1 MAAPGRA
8 DESKGFRGRLMRMSD
23 AVAWVEARFA
33 GAIVVAIL
41 GLLLANVVSRAFGRP
56 LIWTD
61 ELAIYLM
68 VLGAFAGASLGLANR
83 QHIAVTLVSDGLG
96 EGVRKVLARIVDT
109 VLLALFALFAWML
122 WNWFDPLGVLAAEN
136 LQAYSLKSFNFL
148 YQEPTTTL
156 GVRKVWFWLIL
167 PVFCLTGMVHVLAR
181 FGAVSERAR

>member
-8 DESKGFRGRLMRMSD
+8 DEGNGIRGRLLRMSD

-33 GAIVVAIL
+33 GAIVAAVL

-61 ELAIYLM
+61 ELAVYLM
-68 VLGAFAGASLGLANR
+68 VLGAFAGASLGLARR
-83 QHIAVTLVSDGLG
+83 QHIAVTLISDAMG
-96 EGVRKVLARIVDT
+96 ERISRALSRVVDT
-109 VLLALFALFAWML
+109 ILLGLFALFAWML
-122 WNWFDPLGVLAAEN
+122 WNWFDPLGMLSAES
-136 LQAYSLKSFNFL
+136 LQAYSRESFNFL

-167 PVFCLTGMVHVLAR
+167 PVFCLTGLVHVLAR
-181 FGAVSERAR
+181 FGAVSERAQ